1 VRQRKVGRGT
11 GQTGNLP
18 SGVPRVS
25 IVIISYNYARFLREA
40 IHSALGQTYRD
51 LEIIIVDDGSSDGS
65 RRIIE
70 EFRDRAAVIFQA
82 NRGETSAV
90 NAGFA
95 ASGGD
100 IVMFLDSD
108 DMLRPTAVEEAATAW
123 RPGLAKV
130 QFGLEIID
138 AEGRSTG
145 AIEPV
150 YPLDYTPE
158 KVRRE
163 FMATNT
169 YSWPPTSG
177 NAFSRAFLSQ
187 VMPLSTEEFPFA
199 PDGALNTIAPLF
211 GEIATL
217 AKPLGVYRIHGNN
230 MWAPY
235 SFAPAKFEHY
245 LEQRQREVSYLRGL
259 AGQRGIALSAS
270 DPLNHSLPFLRY
282 RLAAAKL
289 NRRRTRP
296 GVPGT
301 LGICLLAARYLS
313 GLDLSRRQR
322 AAELLW
328 FVLVG
333 LSFGRLARHLIELRF
348 VSSSRPPWVRRVL
361 DRFGVR
367 PFGRVHGEPKA
378 TSAASDPTF

>member
-1 VRQRKVGRGT
+1 VRQREVGRVS
-11 GQTGNLP
+11 GQNGDLP
-18 SGVPRVS
+18 NGMPRVS

-40 IHSALGQTYRD
+40 VNSALGQTYRD
-51 LEIIIVDDGSSDGS
+51 LEIIIVDDGSRDGS
-65 RRIIE
+65 RDIIE
-70 EFRDRAAVIFQA
+70 EFRDRAIVILQP
-82 NRGETSAV
+82 NQGETSAV
-90 NAGFA
+90 NTGFA

-108 DMLRPTAVEEAATAW
+108 DVLRPTAAEETATAW

-177 NAFSRAFLSQ
+177 NAFSREFLSR
-187 VMPLSTEEFPFA
+187 VMPLSTQEFPFA

-245 LEQRQREVSYLRGL
+245 LEQRQREVRYLRSL
-259 AGQRGIALSAS
+259 AAQRAVALSLS

-289 NRRRTRP
+289 NPCRARA
-296 GVPGT
+296 GAPGT
-301 LGICLLAARYLS
+301 LGICLLAGRYLS

-322 AAELLW
+322 AAEFLW

-348 VSSSRPPWVRRVL
+348 VSSSRPAWIKRVL
-361 DRFGVR
+361 DRFGMR
-367 PFGRVHGEPKA
+367 PFSRVHGESKA
-378 TSAASDPTF
+378 TNAASDPMF